1 MRAAVNWS
9 KKRKGGTKESKEK
22 EKEREKER
30 EKEVLA

>member
-22 EKEREKER
+22 ER